1 MPLGTGDPHLSEPIL
16 NRTTGSVPGPSRSTA
31 SRAATDQHQLQA
43 PLRFPFHSAAVLVLG
58 NTERGSRVCL
68 EKRHPIPEAFKNTH
82 VTGSSMLTNALGFG
96 PRACPMRSVDGDL
109 LQYFV
114 G

>member
-1 MPLGTGDPHLSEPIL
+1 M
-16 NRTTGSVPGPSRSTA
+16 
-31 SRAATDQHQLQA
+31 
-43 PLRFPFHSAAVLVLG
+43 
-58 NTERGSRVCL
+58 CL